1 MPQAQPCLSSCMFQ
15 RKEAAYR
22 SILPAHCSGFQC
34 HKPSPFTY
42 IRTRTVRRFSENNE
56 QEEAK
61 KKSLWRPWLGCN
73 PQCLLPQVAVGK
85 EQWFGGERDHLHLL
99 LCVWPR
105 YSVFSHHS
113 LPPSLVAFP
122 STCMFPSPLAVFAIQ
137 EQLPVPLPA
146 FWILH
151 IRERSRHPLDRRL

>member
-22 SILPAHCSGFQC
+22 SILPARCSGFQC

-61 KKSLWRPWLGCN
+61 KKKSVEALVELQPSVPTPTGGCGQRAMIRGRKGPPPSIAVCMTQIFSLQSSLPASLPSGISLYMHVSFTSGSICHTRTVTSPLT
-73 PQCLLPQVAVGK
+73 CLLNTTYQRK
-85 EQWFGGERDHLHLL
+85 IT
-99 LCVWPR
+99 
-105 YSVFSHHS
+105 
-113 LPPSLVAFP
+113 PS
-122 STCMFPSPLAVFAIQ
+122 IG
-137 EQLPVPLPA
+137 
-146 FWILH
+146 
-151 IRERSRHPLDRRL
+151 